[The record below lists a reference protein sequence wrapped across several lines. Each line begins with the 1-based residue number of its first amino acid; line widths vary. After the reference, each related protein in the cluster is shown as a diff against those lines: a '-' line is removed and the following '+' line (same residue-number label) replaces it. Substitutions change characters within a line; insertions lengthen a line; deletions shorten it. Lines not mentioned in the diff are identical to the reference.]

1 MSAIDESGDRG
12 VVSVD
17 QDRGRVADADTRL
30 PLPYDAGPVTTVR
43 VRYFGGT
50 RAAAG
55 ASEEDLRANT
65 LAELLER
72 MSEAHGWR
80 LRTAL
85 RACSFLVNG
94 TQWRDQHAVLPSSAT
109 VDVLPPFAGG

>member
-1 MSAIDESGDRG
+1 MP
-12 VVSVD
+12 VD
-17 QDRGRVADADTRL
+17 QAGGRGADG
-30 PLPYDAGPVTTVR
+30 PLPPDAGPVTTVR

-55 ASEEDLRANT
+55 AAEEDHQAST
-65 LAELLER
+65 LAELLDR
-72 MSEAHGWR
+72 MGESHGWR
-80 LRTAL
+80 LRAAL

-94 TQWRDQHAVLPSSAT
+94 TQWRDRHAVLPSSAT